1 MTVRVNTLG
10 KSAIINRQLNS
21 AYDIVEYVADNLPF
35 LLDLM
40 KKIDTIRT
48 ILETYEVANHI
59 ADSSIHLSQ
68 EQISAI
74 NQIQS
79 ILAQLSST
87 SSDLSSLFGSIENIQ
102 RQLTEHASNSEIH
115 VTQSDKDRWNSI
127 EVPELATVATTG
139 SYNDLTDKPV
149 YEIPVFHVDPNLDK
163 TSENAI
169 SNKAVATELD
179 KYAEK
184 ESLSTVAFTGLY
196 KDLKGVPEGDSYLSD
211 SSENWVKNKALT
223 EVVNNLSA
231 GIAAPLTN
239 AEIDQII
246 QGIQNDN

>member
-1 MTVRVNTLG
+1 MTIRVNSLG
-10 KSAIINRQLNS
+10 KSAIINRQLNG
-21 AYDIVEYVADNLPF
+21 AYDVVAYVADNLPF

-40 KKIDTIRT
+40 KKLETFHT
-48 ILETYEVANHI
+48 ILETYNVANHI
-59 ADSSIHLSQ
+59 ADNSIHLSQ

-79 ILAQLSST
+79 ILTQLSST
-87 SSDLSSLFGSIENIQ
+87 SSDLSSLFSSIENIQ
-102 RQLTEHASNSEIH
+102 NQLTEHTSNSEIH

-127 EVPELATVATTG
+127 EVPELAEVAITG
-139 SYNDLTDKPV
+139 SYNDLRDKPDI
-149 YEIPVFHVDPNLDK
+149 EIPELQVDSVLNK

-211 SSENWVKNKALT
+211 SSENWVKNKTLT
-223 EVVNNLSA
+223 EAINNLSG
-231 GIAAPLTN
+231 GIPARITEAD
-239 AEIDQII
+239 IDALFEE
-246 QGIQNDN
+246 

>member
-1 MTVRVNTLG
+1 MTIRVNSLG
-10 KSAIINRQLNS
+10 KSAIINRQLNG
-21 AYDIVEYVADNLPF
+21 AYDVVAYVADNLPF

-40 KKIDTIRT
+40 KKLETFHV
-48 ILETYEVANHI
+48 ILETYDVANHI
-59 ADSSIHLSQ
+59 ADNSIHLSQ

-79 ILAQLSST
+79 ILAQLSSI
-87 SSDLSSLFGSIENIQ
+87 SSDLSSYFGSIENIQ
-102 RQLTEHASNSEIH
+102 NQLTEHTSNSEIH

-127 EVPELATVATTG
+127 EVPELAEVAITG
-139 SYNDLTDKPV
+139 SYNDLRDKPDI
-149 YEIPVFHVDPNLDK
+149 EIPELQVDSVLSK
-163 TSENAI
+163 TSENAV
-169 SNKAVATELD
+169 SNKAVATEFD

-184 ESLSTVAFTGLY
+184 ESLSGVAFTGLY

-211 SSENWVKNKALT
+211 SSENWVKNKTLT
-223 EVVNNLSA
+223 EAINNLSA
-231 GIAAPLTN
+231 GTATALTN